1 MYILYLVFS
10 CIVLPC
16 WRNKVYIIGSASNTN
31 LLSELGTLFPEPTI
45 LTKKSEFTLK
55 IVGKNILDSAL
66 QNRDCPLYI
75 CKKTERFVKATGG
88 FEPRTIR

>member
-55 IVGKNILDSAL
+55 IVGKKYYRLSTTKSGLSVIYL
-66 QNRDCPLYI
+66 
-75 CKKTERFVKATGG
+75 
-88 FEPRTIR
+88 